1 MNSKIKRTKDNVAE
15 EIRLIAKKLG
25 HIPKNQEMPQYL
37 QKKTCEYFGKWKEAL
52 RYSLGDKAI
61 EPYWTKAKIDK
72 VIKDLY
78 LKLERYP
85 KYEELPTEKLFEKN
99 IYSFYKSINDCFE
112 DVLGKSPRTEIA
124 IALDKLTPPRCG
136 VATSAEICDKLHATG
151 IELSILQISFILRE
165 MQKAELVESG
175 KADRTSCWWLTRA
188 GREYVKGLKH
198 V

>member
-1 MNSKIKRTKDNVAE
+1 MNNTVKRTKDNVAE

-25 HIPKNQEMPQYL
+25 RLPLNKEIPQYL
-37 QKKTCEYFGKWKEAL
+37 QNKSTEYFGKWKNAL
-52 RYSLGDKAI
+52 RYSLGDKAV
-61 EPYWTKAKIDK
+61 EPHWTKVKINQ
-72 VIKDLY
+72 VITDLW

-85 KYEELPTEKLFEKN
+85 KYEELPNENSFEKAL
-99 IYSFYKSINDCFE
+99 YSFYKTINDALE
-112 DVLGKSPRTEIA
+112 EILGHSPRTEIA

-136 VATSAEICDKLHATG
+136 VATSAEICEKLRAAGT
-151 IELSILQISFILRE
+151 ELSNQHISFVLRE
-165 MQKAELVESG
+165 MQKSELVESG